1 MNNEMKLSF
10 PSCSSNEGFARAA
23 VAAFV
28 AQLDPTIE
36 ELSDLKTAVSE
47 AVTNCIVHGYRDA
60 IGVPVKRSVH
70 NAVRHCLGHCCFKSD
85 SSSMVGSSCATNAA
99 TAARGKPFRWMSSCR
114 RTVSF
119 RCYVA
124 WSPFASIHHPVRIKI
139 AVLLAPVFDFFSFAL
154 FLPLLL
160 FQISV
165 AFFQLLHGTIVL
177 DVYKPALIAENNP
190 FIAGKRSKYSDSHG
204 KNA

>member
-60 IGVPVKRSVH
+60 IGIIYITATLSEDRRITVKIRDKGCGIPDIQQAMEPLFSTGGEERAGLGFSVMESFTDSLRVRS
-70 NAVRHCLGHCCFKSD
+70 AVGKGTTVTMQKKLAGRISGFGH
-85 SSSMVGSSCATNAA
+85 
-99 TAARGKPFRWMSSCR
+99 
-114 RTVSF
+114 
-119 RCYVA
+119 
-124 WSPFASIHHPVRIKI
+124 
-139 AVLLAPVFDFFSFAL
+139 
-154 FLPLLL
+154 
-160 FQISV
+160 
-165 AFFQLLHGTIVL
+165 
-177 DVYKPALIAENNP
+177 
-190 FIAGKRSKYSDSHG
+190 
-204 KNA
+204 